1 MAFVTHKCM
10 PQYQAFATLQHM
22 QTVLLIFS
30 TRLSQPEGF
39 QRNKSDKQLRGNIWM
54 ALTSPGMGSSMSDW
68 SHISDALLP
77 TVTVTPHTY
86 SFPSPVPV
94 LSILKSQGA
103 PQTYFYFDICSL
115 RLPKSP
121 LSSSNWKDPRPLHR
135 SNSTE
140 KEAKHK
146 TKLKNPAKVRKTEEW
161 ELQEHKGSNRS
172 VRATRKWECN
182 SLLLWPWKRTTPETW
197 AWATRAAHEH
207 TKGRNWRMMRTT
219 MAMHR

>member
-30 TRLSQPEGF
+30 TRLLQLSEEQEWQAAEGEH
-39 QRNKSDKQLRGNIWM
+39 
-54 ALTSPGMGSSMSDW
+54 LTGPDIPRDGLLHW